1 VVPLYYGRDSQGV
14 SPGWVERMKNALYEC
29 GARFTAQRM
38 LRQYVAECYAPAMRR
53 DTAGD
58 DPPTG

>member
-1 VVPLYYGRDSQGV
+1 
-14 SPGWVERMKNALYEC
+14 MKNALYEC
-29 GARFTAQRM
+29 GGRFTAQRM